1 MKQRFVLLA
10 FALCSLLNA
19 SVAQQPDQWQEY
31 FQSLL
36 DDDDDLQTS
45 IDEVYDLLS
54 DLAATPRNINTA
66 SREDLEELPFL
77 TPWQVESI
85 CEYIYKYGG
94 MLTIDELAMIES
106 LDSTRRGLLR
116 CFFYAA
122 PVEKDDR
129 TPSLAEIFS
138 RSRHEL
144 TLTAKVPFYKRQGDT
159 DGYLGFPY
167 RHSVRYTFSSMNR
180 VKAGL
185 TGAQDSGEPF
195 FAGRNPLGYD
205 HYSFYIQLMRLG
217 RLKSL
222 VAGRYKAK
230 AGMGLVLNTDFA
242 FGKQAAL
249 AALSRNQTTIRPSS
263 SRSSANYL
271 QGAAATVELAK
282 GLDLTAIASW
292 RLIDATLTKDQTAI
306 QTILKTGYHRTE
318 SEMQRKNNAAMT
330 ALGAHLTFRRGGFN
344 VGITALHTATSKPLQ
359 PNNGQLYRKHYPSG
373 SRFWNASIDYSY
385 RNHWLAVSGETAT
398 GSCRALA
405 TINTAT
411 ATLSP
416 KLSLTAV
423 QRFYSYRYASLLA
436 QSFADGG
443 QVQNESGLYLGAE
456 YRPGSHLTLT
466 AYTDVARFPWPK
478 YLADTTSH
486 GYECMASATYRKGN
500 LTMQMRYRLKIREKN
515 NADHTALT
523 ADATH
528 RGRLFAQL
536 QAGRWLLKTQ
546 ADVACNN
553 YKKRSTGW
561 MLSQTASWQPLRKL
575 QTAATAAYFHT
586 DDYASRIYT
595 YERGPLYTMSFP
607 SFYGHGFHL
616 TLLLRAD
623 LSRRWM
629 ALAKLSATRYF
640 DRSHISSG
648 LQQIDS
654 RQQTDLELQV
664 RLRL

>member
-45 IDEVYDLLS
+45 MDEVYDLLS

-106 LDSTRRGLLR
+106 LDSTRRG
-116 CFFYAA
+116 
-122 PVEKDDR
+122 
-129 TPSLAEIFS
+129 
-138 RSRHEL
+138 
-144 TLTAKVPFYKRQGDT
+144 FYKRHGDT
-159 DGYLGFPY
+159 NGYLGYPY
-167 RHSVRYTFSSMNR
+167 RHSVRYTFNSMNL

-205 HYSFYIQLMRLG
+205 HYSFYIQLMRIG
-217 RLKSL
+217 RLKTL

-271 QGAAATVELAK
+271 QGAAATVELTNS
-282 GLDLTAIASW
+282 LDLTAIASW

-330 ALGAHLTFRRGGFN
+330 ALGAHLTFRRGGFS
-344 VGITALHTATSKPLQ
+344 VGITALHTATIKPLQ
-359 PNNGQLYRKHYPSG
+359 PNTGQLYRKHYPSG

-385 RNHWLAVSGETAT
+385 RNHWLALSGETAT
-398 GSCRALA
+398 GSCRHHQHRHGNALA
-405 TINTAT
+405 EALAHSR
-411 ATLSP
+411 ATLLQLQIRLP
-416 KLSLTAV
+416 A
-423 QRFYSYRYASLLA
+423 
-436 QSFADGG
+436 
-443 QVQNESGLYLGAE
+443 GAE
-456 YRPGSHLTLT
+456 LR
-466 AYTDVARFPWPK
+466 RRR
-478 YLADTTSH
+478 TSA
-486 GYECMASATYRKGN
+486 E
-500 LTMQMRYRLKIREKN
+500 RER
-515 NADHTALT
+515 T
-523 ADATH
+523 
-528 RGRLFAQL
+528 
-536 QAGRWLLKTQ
+536 
-546 ADVACNN
+546 
-553 YKKRSTGW
+553 
-561 MLSQTASWQPLRKL
+561 
-575 QTAATAAYFHT
+575 
-586 DDYASRIYT
+586 
-595 YERGPLYTMSFP
+595 
-607 SFYGHGFHL
+607 
-616 TLLLRAD
+616 
-623 LSRRWM
+623 LSRCRIQ
-629 ALAKLSATRYF
+629 AQQPPHAHRLHRRGTLSVAQIPCRHHLA
-640 DRSHISSG
+640 
-648 LQQIDS
+648 
-654 RQQTDLELQV
+654 
-664 RLRL
+664 RL

>member
-10 FALCSLLNA
+10 FAFCSLLNA

-31 FQSLL
+31 FQTLL

-45 IDEVYDLLS
+45 MDEVYDLLS

-122 PVEKDDR
+122 PVAKGDR
-129 TPSLAEIFS
+129 KPSLAEIFS

-144 TLTAKVPFYKRQGDT
+144 TLTAKVPFYKRHGDT

-167 RHSVRYTFSSMNR
+167 RHSVRYTFNSMNL

-222 VAGRYKAK
+222 VVGRYKAK

-292 RLIDATLTKDQTAI
+292 RRIDATLTKDQTAI

-344 VGITALHTATSKPLQ
+344 VGITGLFTATSKPLQ
-359 PNNGQLYRKHYPSG
+359 PNTGQLYRKHYPSG

-411 ATLSP
+411 ARLSQ

-423 QRFYSYRYASLLA
+423 QRFYSYRYYSLLA
-436 QSFADGG
+436 QAPAVKDIRIGAEIAIEKGVSELEGIEQLAISGTNLILMELPYAPYADWMGEEVYNLSCTYDLMPIIAHLNRYTEWYSKSDIEKVLSLDAVFQFNAEAFEHFDSRRFVSKLIKSG
-443 QVQNESGLYLGAE
+443 IPYCLGTDTHDLSDRKPNFDSITKKEKPGSGLVDKSD
-456 YRPGSHLTLT
+456 RIM
-466 AYTDVARFPWPK
+466 DK
-478 YLADTTSH
+478 YA
-486 GYECMASATYRKGN
+486 
-500 LTMQMRYRLKIREKN
+500 LKKEP
-515 NADHTALT
+515 
-523 ADATH
+523 
-528 RGRLFAQL
+528 LF
-536 QAGRWLLKTQ
+536 
-546 ADVACNN
+546 
-553 YKKRSTGW
+553 
-561 MLSQTASWQPLRKL
+561 
-575 QTAATAAYFHT
+575 
-586 DDYASRIYT
+586 
-595 YERGPLYTMSFP
+595 
-607 SFYGHGFHL
+607 
-616 TLLLRAD
+616 
-623 LSRRWM
+623 
-629 ALAKLSATRYF
+629 
-640 DRSHISSG
+640 
-648 LQQIDS
+648 
-654 RQQTDLELQV
+654 
-664 RLRL
+664 

>member
-106 LDSTRRGLLR
+106 LDSTRRALLR

-122 PVEKDDR
+122 PVAKGDR
-129 TPSLAEIFS
+129 TPTLAEIFS

-144 TLTAKVPFYKRQGDT
+144 TLTAKVPFYKRHGDT
-159 DGYLGFPY
+159 DGYLGYPY
-167 RHSVRYTFSSMNR
+167 RHSVRYTFNSMNL

-292 RLIDATLTKDQTAI
+292 RRIDATLTKDQTAI
-306 QTILKTGYHRTE
+306 RTILKTGYHRTE

-330 ALGAHLTFRRGGFN
+330 AIGAHLTFRRGGFN
-344 VGITALHTATSKPLQ
+344 VGITALFTAASKPLQ
-359 PNNGQLYRKHYPSG
+359 PNNGQLYRKH
-373 SRFWNASIDYSY
+373 
-385 RNHWLAVSGETAT
+385 H

-411 ATLSP
+411 ARLSQ

-423 QRFYSYRYASLLA
+423 QRFYSYRYYSLLA

-443 QVQNESGLYLGAE
+443 HVQNESGLYIGAE
-456 YRPGSHLTLT
+456 YRPSSHLTLT

-478 YLADTTSH
+478 HLADTTSH

-500 LTMQMRYRLKIREKN
+500 LTMQMRYRLKIWP
-515 NADHTALT
+515 
-523 ADATH
+523 ATTTRSAPRAGCSARRH
-528 RGRLFAQL
+528 RGNPCESSRRQPR
-536 QAGRWLLKTQ
+536 QPISTPTTTPRVSTPTS
-546 ADVACNN
+546 AD
-553 YKKRSTGW
+553 RSTPCR
-561 MLSQTASWQPLRKL
+561 SPRSTATASTLHSSYVPTCRADGWHLPSCRQPATS
-575 QTAATAAYFHT
+575 TAATYRRAC
-586 DDYASRIYT
+586 SR
-595 YERGPLYTMSFP
+595 
-607 SFYGHGFHL
+607 L
-616 TLLLRAD
+616 TAG
-623 LSRRWM
+623 SRPTWSC
-629 ALAKLSATRYF
+629 K
-640 DRSHISSG
+640 
-648 LQQIDS
+648 
-654 RQQTDLELQV
+654 
-664 RLRL
+664 